1 VLRFGT
7 LTLTGLPLVFLPLHR
22 NDRFPSSV
30 LEPGSGSRHLYA
42 GHHLGSKQVS
52 PRFYPE
58 VANSLGFD
66 VAYTVSTLRQ
76 WFTCVRLSDPY
87 MTCLAT
93 PFPVTFTTMA
103 LDQRSLRL
111 FEACSYKPASEGRPP
126 SLEQHRARFLT
137 VLRVPGTHSPAVS
150 QVTAPQRL
158 RQLKIGQLPIRL
170 FSLP

>member
-1 VLRFGT
+1 
-7 LTLTGLPLVFLPLHR
+7 VFLPLHR

-137 VLRVPGTHSPAVS
+137 VLRVPGTHSPTVS
-150 QVTAPQRL
+150 IRHRKEPDAPSRTAARTLTFTSNP
-158 RQLKIGQLPIRL
+158 L
-170 FSLP
+170 FSGLRPQSEL